1 MAVKSTQQ
9 SVSSTPQGRRPNS
22 KARAIKQ
29 KGMSSRISP
38 LALGITLA
46 FIAGLAALVGLNLVS
61 SAIAGLY
68 LALSLITFVLYGL
81 DKSAAKSGQWRVAEA
96 RLHLFQLAGGWPGA
110 LLAQQW
116 FRHKT
121 RKQPFQFIFWCT
133 VLVNCGVLVWLVMTD
148 RSLTELLPPFT
159 SFLGRFF

>member
-1 MAVKSTQQ
+1 MKL
-9 SVSSTPQGRRPNS
+9 R
-22 KARAIKQ
+22 
-29 KGMSSRISP
+29 
-38 LALGITLA
+38 LALGVTLA
-46 FIAGLAALVGLNLVS
+46 FLAVVAALVGFGRMPV
-61 SAIAGLY
+61 AIAGFY
-68 LALSLITFVLYGL
+68 LTLSLITFGLYGL
-81 DKSAAKSGQWRVAEA
+81 DKSAARKGQWRIAEA
-96 RLHLFQLAGGWPGA
+96 RLHLLQVAGGWPGA

>member
-1 MAVKSTQQ
+1 MKL
-9 SVSSTPQGRRPNS
+9 R
-22 KARAIKQ
+22 
-29 KGMSSRISP
+29 
-38 LALGITLA
+38 LALGVTLA
-46 FIAGLAALVGLNLVS
+46 FLAVVAALVGFGRMPV
-61 SAIAGLY
+61 AIAGFY
-68 LALSLITFVLYGL
+68 LTLSLITFGLYGL
-81 DKSAAKSGQWRVAEA
+81 DKSAARKGQWRIAEA
-96 RLHLFQLAGGWPGA
+96 RLHLFQVAGGWPGA

-133 VLVNCGVLVWLVMTD
+133 VLVNGGVLVWLVMTD